1 MYLLLRILI
10 LPFILTILIVI
21 QLYKAF
27 EGAFKILLY
36 GGELLINEK
45 EDKVYISSIYK
56 ELKNQYK
63 SKENDKEI
71 NK

>member
-1 MYLLLRILI
+1 MYLILRILVSPCF
-10 LPFILTILIVI
+10 LL
-21 QLYKAF
+21 
-27 EGAFKILLY
+27 ILLISSIFRVFQQTLNMIRY

-63 SKENDKEI
+63 VKENDKET